1 MNKLSLTFVAL
12 AFSAFPAL
20 AQDVPAVTNP
30 ATGEEVAITDIDM
43 TTLTDEQITDI
54 KEQVAAIREDR
65 QTTMEQTRERARERA
80 GDMGAAAVGAAGGMG
95 VDGGMGGGVGGGA
108 GGGVGGGVGGGA
120 GGPGRP

>member
-20 AQDVPAVTNP
+20 AQDVPVVTNP
-30 ATGEEVAITDIDM
+30 ATGEEVAVTEIDM
-43 TTLTDEQITDI
+43 STLTDEQIADI

-65 QTTMEQTRERARERA
+65 QTTMEQTRERTREGA
-80 GDMGAAAVGAAGGMG
+80 SEMGAAAASAGAGM
-95 VDGGMGGGVGGGA
+95 GGGA
-108 GGGVGGGVGGGA
+108 GGGMGGGA